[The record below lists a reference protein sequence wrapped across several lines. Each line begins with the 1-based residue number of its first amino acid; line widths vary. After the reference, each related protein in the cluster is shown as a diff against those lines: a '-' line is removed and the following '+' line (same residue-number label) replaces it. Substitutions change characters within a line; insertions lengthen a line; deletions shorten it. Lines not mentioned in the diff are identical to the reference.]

1 MLRAENMSYSPT
13 HPDAD
18 SLKKPLVWSLG
29 FHAILFSSLLVSTL
43 LSHRGELW
51 GGPGG
56 DNAIS
61 VGLVGKLPGVPLPH
75 PDAVTTSRVVDTS
88 KGLYKSEPQL
98 KPKEIEPPA
107 NKIPKFKQEKTPHYI
122 TRPSKI
128 LEDTTPPPPN
138 AVPYGQGGAPALP
151 YSQFTV
157 GGATQGGMGF
167 SGPGGGDF
175 SGRFPAYVDAVRNRI
190 SGNWLQSTV
199 DPSVR
204 WAPRAMYTFQI
215 LHDGTVTN
223 VQLTQSSGNRS
234 VDNSALRAILS
245 SSPVSALPS
254 NYSGGSVTVEFWFEF
269 RR

>member
-1 MLRAENMSYSPT
+1 MSYSPV
-13 HPDAD
+13 HPGAD
-18 SLKKPLVWSLG
+18 NLKKPLVWSLG
-29 FHAILFSSLLVSTL
+29 FHLILFGSLAVSTL
-43 LSHRGELW
+43 FSHRGDLW

-56 DNAIS
+56 DNAVS
-61 VGLVGKLPGVPLPH
+61 VGLVGKLPGVTLPR

-88 KGLYKSEPQL
+88 KGLYKSEPQP
-98 KPKEIEPPA
+98 KPKEIEPDTT
-107 NKIPKFKQEKTPHYI
+107 KIPKFAKEKTPHYV
-122 TRPSKI
+122 TRPSRI

-138 AVPYGQGGAPALP
+138 AVPYGQGGSPALP
-151 YSQFTV
+151 YSQFTM

-167 SGPGGGDF
+167 SGPGGGGGDF

-190 SGNWLQSTV
+190 SSNWLQSTV

-204 WAPRAMYTFQI
+204 WAPRAQFTFQI
-215 LHDGTVTN
+215 LRDGTVAN

-254 NYSGGSVTVEFWFEF
+254 NYSGSSVTVEFWFEF